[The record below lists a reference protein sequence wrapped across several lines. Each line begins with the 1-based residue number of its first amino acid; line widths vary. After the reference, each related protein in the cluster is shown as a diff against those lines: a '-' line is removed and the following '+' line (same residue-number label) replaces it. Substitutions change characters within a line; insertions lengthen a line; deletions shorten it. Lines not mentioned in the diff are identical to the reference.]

1 MPTSGRASYGRGM
14 TLRAR
19 LTDLADRIPLP
30 AETLSGVVLG
40 AVVQR
45 VRPWS
50 LPPAVGPAGAVC
62 AVAGIALVAVAW
74 RERGPGDLE
83 HPAALVTTGVHARTR
98 NPIYVGFTLAHL
110 GLAAATRNG
119 WMLATC
125 PVSAVLVHRWVP
137 REERQLHELFG
148 AEFDAYRAAVPRYL

>member
-1 MPTSGRASYGRGM
+1 M

-30 AETLSGVVLG
+30 AETLGGIVVGV
-40 AVVQR
+40 VVQR
-45 VRPWS
+45 WRPW
-50 LPPAVGPAGAVC
+50 PMPAVARPAGVLC
-62 AVAGIALVAVAW
+62 SVVGVGLVAVAW

-83 HPAALVTTGVHARTR
+83 HPVVLVTTGVHARTR

-125 PVSAVLVHRWVP
+125 PLSAVLVHRYVP

-148 AEFDAYRAAVPRYL
+148 AEYDAYRARVPRYL

>member
-1 MPTSGRASYGRGM
+1 M
-14 TLRAR
+14 TLPAR

-30 AETLSGVVLG
+30 AETLGGVVVG

-45 VRPWS
+45 MRPWPLPSAVRP
-50 LPPAVGPAGAVC
+50 
-62 AVAGIALVAVAW
+62 AGIACVAAGIGLVAVAW

-83 HPAALVTTGVHARTR
+83 HPVALVTTGVHARTR

-125 PVSAVLVHRWVP
+125 PLSAALVHRWVP
-137 REERQLHELFG
+137 REERWLHERFG
-148 AEFDAYRAAVPRYL
+148 AEYDAYRARVPRYL

>member
-1 MPTSGRASYGRGM
+1 MPTGGPRPSVRGM

-30 AETLSGVVLG
+30 AETLGGIVVG
-40 AVVQR
+40 AVAQR

-50 LPPAVGPAGAVC
+50 LPPAARPAGAVC
-62 AVAGIALVAVAW
+62 AVAGIALVAAAW

-83 HPAALVTTGVHARTR
+83 HPVALVTTGVHARTR

-148 AEFDAYRAAVPRYL
+148 AEYDAYRARVPRYL

>member
-1 MPTSGRASYGRGM
+1 M
-14 TLRAR
+14 TTRAR
-19 LTDLADRIPLP
+19 LTELADRIPLP
-30 AETLSGVVLG
+30 AETLGGIVVG

-45 VRPWS
+45 WRPWT
-50 LPPAVGPAGAVC
+50 LPAAVGPAGVVC
-62 AVAGIALVAVAW
+62 AVAGTALVAVAW

-83 HPAALVTTGVHARTR
+83 HPVALVTTGVHARTR
-98 NPIYVGFTLAHL
+98 NPMYVAFTLAHL

-137 REERQLHELFG
+137 REEAFLHEQFG
-148 AEFDAYRAAVPRYL
+148 AEYDAYRARVPRYL

>member
-1 MPTSGRASYGRGM
+1 M

-30 AETLSGVVLG
+30 AETLGGVLVG
-40 AVVQR
+40 AVAQR
-45 VRPWS
+45 RRPWS
-50 LPPAVGPAGAVC
+50 LPPAARPAGILCGA
-62 AVAGIALVAVAW
+62 AGIALVAVAW

-83 HPAALVTTGVHARTR
+83 HPVALVTTGVHARTR
-98 NPIYVGFTLAHL
+98 NPIYVGFALAHL

-125 PVSAVLVHRWVP
+125 PVSALLVHRWVP

-148 AEFDAYRAAVPRYL
+148 VEYDAYRARVPRYL

>member
-1 MPTSGRASYGRGM
+1 M

-30 AETLSGVVLG
+30 AETLGGVVVG

-45 VRPWS
+45 MRPCRYRPRSGRPAPSAPSRGSAWWRWPGANGGRATWS
-50 LPPAVGPAGAVC
+50 TRSHSSPPAC
-62 AVAGIALVAVAW
+62 
-74 RERGPGDLE
+74 
-83 HPAALVTTGVHARTR
+83 TARTR

-110 GLAAATRNG
+110 GLAAATHNG

-137 REERQLHELFG
+137 REERLLHELFG
-148 AEFDAYRAAVPRYL
+148 AEYDAYRATVPRYL

>member
-1 MPTSGRASYGRGM
+1 MDT
-14 TLRAR
+14 TLRGR
-19 LTDLADRIPLP
+19 LTALADRVPLP
-30 AETLSGVVLG
+30 AETLGGVVVG
-40 AVVQR
+40 MVVQR
-45 VRPWS
+45 VRPWP
-50 LPPAVGPAGAVC
+50 LPSAVRPAGFICVA
-62 AVAGIALVAVAW
+62 AGIGLVAEAW

-83 HPAALVTTGVHARTR
+83 HPAALITTGVHARSR

-125 PVSAVLVHRWVP
+125 PVSAALLHRWVP

-148 AEFDAYRAAVPRYL
+148 AEYGAYRARVPRYL

>member
-1 MPTSGRASYGRGM
+1 M

-19 LTDLADRIPLP
+19 LTDLSDRIPLP
-30 AETLSGVVLG
+30 AETIGGVVVG

-45 VRPWS
+45 MRPWS
-50 LPPAVGPAGAVC
+50 LPRAVGSTGVVC
-62 AVAGIALVAVAW
+62 ALAGIGLVAAGW
-74 RERGPGDLE
+74 RERGSGDLE
-83 HPAALVTTGVHARTR
+83 HPVALVTTGVHARTR
-98 NPIYVGFTLAHL
+98 NPIYAGFTLAHL

-125 PVSAVLVHRWVP
+125 PFSAVLVHRWVP

-148 AEFDAYRAAVPRYL
+148 AEYDAYRARVPRYL

>member
-1 MPTSGRASYGRGM
+1 VSVGGSVPSRV
-14 TLRAR
+14 
-19 LTDLADRIPLP
+19 TDLVDRIPLP
-30 AETLSGVVLG
+30 AETVGGVVVG

-45 VRPWS
+45 VRPLW
-50 LPPAVGPAGAVC
+50 LPPAVRPAGIVC
-62 AVAGIALVAVAW
+62 AVAGIDLVAVAW

-83 HPAALVTTGVHARTR
+83 HPVALVTTGVHARTR

-125 PVSAVLVHRWVP
+125 PVSAALVHRWVP

-148 AEFDAYRAAVPRYL
+148 AEYDAYRATVPRYL

>member
-1 MPTSGRASYGRGM
+1 M

-30 AETLSGVVLG
+30 AETLGGVAVG
-40 AVVQR
+40 AVLQR
-45 VRPWS
+45 VRPLS
-50 LPPAVGPAGAVC
+50 LPPAAGPAGTVC
-62 AVAGIALVAVAW
+62 AVAGIGLVAVAW

-83 HPAALVTTGVHARTR
+83 RPVALVTTGVHARTR
-98 NPIYVGFTLAHL
+98 NPMYVGFTLAHL
-110 GLAAATRNG
+110 GLAAATHNG

-137 REERQLHELFG
+137 REEHLLHELFG
-148 AEFDAYRAAVPRYL
+148 TEYDAYRATVPRYL